1 MNLTQGTFISGL
13 SNFNFKASANNVS
26 VGNDD
31 FDQKRISSLSPSNIA
46 GFNEKNIMVNKN
58 KQQKNLPSYSS
69 YIASKNGSSLQPKT
83 PTTLNSGMTLSGY
96 QPKLDKNDKQN
107 EYNKYNKSKSFDT
120 GHFEQG
126 RFILFRIY

>member
-1 MNLTQGTFISGL
+1 MNLTQDTFISG
-13 SNFNFKASANNVS
+13 SIEFKASANNVS
-26 VGNDD
+26 VGTND

-46 GFNEKNIMVNKN
+46 GFNEKNVIVNN

-69 YIASKNGSSLQPKT
+69 YIASKNGNSLQPKT
-83 PTTLNSGMTLSGY
+83 PTTLDLNSGMTLSGY
-96 QPKLDKNDKQN
+96 QPKLNDINKQS
-107 EYNKYNKSKSFDT
+107 KYNKSKSFDT